1 MFLRTITS
9 KFYSDQIVWRN
20 VFLLLILHII
30 SLQGWYFVLTTAKWP
45 TLIYGFI
52 FGALTG
58 QGITVGAHRLWAHR
72 CYKAKLPLRIF
83 LCFLQTVTLQ
93 NPLYEWVRDHRVHH
107 KYTDTNADPHNATRG
122 FFFSHMGWLLVRKHP
137 DVIAKGKTLDLSDL
151 QEDPVVMFQ
160 KKYYKIIAP
169 VLSLVIPALIP
180 WYFFGED
187 LYVSWVTTCVLRY
200 VITLHSTWAVNSVA
214 HIWGTKPYDKNIKP
228 TENIAVAI
236 VAYGEGW
243 HNYHHVFP
251 WDYKAAELGNYR
263 TNLSTAFIDF
273 MAKIGWAYDLK
284 SVSPE
289 MLRKRK
295 MRTGDCDY

>member
-30 SLQGWYFVLTTAKWP
+30 SLQGWYFVLTTTNWP

-58 QGITVGAHRLWAHR
+58 QGIKLGAHRLWAHR

-93 NPLYEWVRDHRVHH
+93 NPLYEWVRDHQVHH
-107 KYTDTNADPHNATRG
+107 KYTDTNADPLNATRG

-137 DVIAKGKTLDLSDL
+137 NVIAKGKTLDLSDL
-151 QEDPVVMFQ
+151 EEDPVVMFQ

-169 VLSLVIPALIP
+169 VLTLAIPALIP

-187 LYVSWVTTCVLRY
+187 LYLSWVTTCVLPY
-200 VITLHSTWAVNSVA
+200 FITLHSTWAVNSVA
-214 HIWGTKPYDKNIKP
+214 HIWGTKPYNKNILP

-263 TNLSTAFIDF
+263 PNLSTAFIDF
-273 MAKIGWAYDLK
+273 MAKIAWAYDLK